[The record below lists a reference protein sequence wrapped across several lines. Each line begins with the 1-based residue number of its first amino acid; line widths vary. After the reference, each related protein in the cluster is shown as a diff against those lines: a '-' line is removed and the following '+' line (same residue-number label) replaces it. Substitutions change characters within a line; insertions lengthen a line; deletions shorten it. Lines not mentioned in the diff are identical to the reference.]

1 MHMTE
6 KGMQFVSPLT
16 HQAREVNVNPL
27 EITRAY
33 QLLLCYYHNILFAL
47 ISGLLPYLPSVF
59 CLFIVYSTLL
69 SVVMVIETQ
78 MPREYWNLEVS
89 DRLNGKQIHP

>member
-47 ISGLLPYLPSVF
+47 ISGLLPYFTFSF
-59 CLFIVYSTLL
+59 LFVYSLYSPLGSHGHRDTNTKG
-69 SVVMVIETQ
+69 V
-78 MPREYWNLEVS
+78 LES
-89 DRLNGKQIHP
+89 

>member
-47 ISGLLPYLPSVF
+47 ISGLLPYFTFSF
-59 CLFIVYSTLL
+59 LFVYLQFHGHRDTNAKG
-69 SVVMVIETQ
+69 V
-78 MPREYWNLEVS
+78 LES
-89 DRLNGKQIHP
+89 